1 MKPSPPTDT
10 GRQQCVRYWN
20 RWQSGYIV
28 SFKTYLICIY
38 LYIVVILLYY
48 VILVYC
54 SYINLSWI
62 GGPIFGRQLGT
73 FLPEPSPS
81 CNLTACHAFNHRFS
95 ERYPGVYSYKMWKTQ
110 ESRGKRSSL
119 QEDKSSTNRHVF
131 LVGGWASPLKNLSSS
146 VGIIIPNIRGNNNV
160 PNHQPDSHVATAKEQ
175 HVFGCFSL
183 SPHATVAENHL
194 GMQWG
199 VSVSMTMVITIRWGI
214 TPTTSNQYLYGYI
227 TTY

>member
-1 MKPSPPTDT
+1 MGKYIRCQPPSVSVAPLLWEKSRCETKPTHGHRTPAVCSLL
-10 GRQQCVRYWN
+10 N

-146 VGIIIPNIRGNNNV
+146 VGIIIPNIRGNNKCSK
-160 PNHQPDSHVATAKEQ
+160 P
-175 HVFGCFSL
+175 
-183 SPHATVAENHL
+183 
-194 GMQWG
+194 
-199 VSVSMTMVITIRWGI
+199 
-214 TPTTSNQYLYGYI
+214 PTR
-227 TTY
+227 

>member
-1 MKPSPPTDT
+1 MAHLSSPVTPSFVDQMPWIWACWASNGQVHQMPTPPAFLSRHCCGKNQGVKPSPPTDT

-146 VGIIIPNIRGNNNV
+146 VGIIIPNIRGNNKCSK
-160 PNHQPDSHVATAKEQ
+160 P
-175 HVFGCFSL
+175 
-183 SPHATVAENHL
+183 
-194 GMQWG
+194 
-199 VSVSMTMVITIRWGI
+199 
-214 TPTTSNQYLYGYI
+214 PTR
-227 TTY
+227 